1 MSAAHD
7 LVVRGA
13 HVLDGKGGA
22 PFEADVAVDGDR
34 IAIVGDVPARGH
46 EELDGRGLVLA
57 PGFIDPHTHL
67 DANLFWD
74 PDVTPCSSYG
84 VTTVVTGNCGYT
96 LAPIADRAARD
107 YVVDALC
114 TVEQIPRA
122 AIEERVSFITG
133 TQAEYFDVLHR
144 LPVLC
149 NFATLVGHVPV
160 RTAVLG
166 PDAVHERAA
175 TPDEVVRVAAL
186 VAEGLRLGAIG
197 FSTDQVVGNFGPGG
211 GALPGQVCGDDEL
224 LAIAAALGEVPG
236 PGLFTMA
243 PRALLQTRPERE
255 ADLEWHLQLAAASH
269 KPVVVGPVFDR
280 WSEPGVGYD
289 LVALTAE
296 RSAANARVV
305 PQISTRVF
313 ELWTRLDMAG
323 LLVRALPTLHAA
335 VSSGGAEG
343 LRQLARD
350 DARRAQ
356 LRDEGNHV
364 VPSLVWSGRWEHV
377 AVRWSP
383 TRPDLYGRS
392 VRDVAVERSVHPVDV
407 LLDVAVADNCETQF
421 APSMAND
428 DDDRL
433 ARMVAHP
440 AAMIGASDAGAHVLS
455 NTDSCY
461 AVWTLQHWV
470 RERGVLSLEAAVRKL
485 TADQADLLGL
495 SDRGRVQVG
504 LAADLVLFDPDRIA
518 TTGVRFVS
526 DQPAGGR
533 RLVTDA
539 TGIAASVVN
548 GTIATRDGVSVGAR
562 TGRFLRPGARP
573 DV

>member
-1 MSAAHD
+1 MSPAAHD

-13 HVLDGKGGA
+13 LVVDGSGGPA
-22 PFEADVAVDGDR
+22 FEADVAVDGDR
-34 IAIVGDVPARGH
+34 IAIVGEVAGTGR
-46 EELDGRGLVLA
+46 EELDGRGLVVA

-84 VTTVVTGNCGYT
+84 VTTVVTGNCGYA
-96 LAPIADRAARD
+96 LAPIADDAARD

-114 TVEQIPRA
+114 TVEQIARA
-122 AIEERVSFITG
+122 AVEDSVPFTAG
-133 TQAEYFDVLHR
+133 TQADYFTVLHQ

-166 PDAVHERAA
+166 PDAAHERAA
-175 TPDEVVRVAAL
+175 TREETTRIAEL
-186 VAEGLRLGAIG
+186 VADGLRLGALG
-197 FSTDQVVGNFGPGG
+197 FSTDQVVGNYGPGG
-211 GALPGQVCGDDEL
+211 GELPGQVCDDDEL
-224 LAIAAALGEVPG
+224 LAIARVLGEVPG

-243 PRALLQTRPERE
+243 PRALIQGRAERE
-255 ADLEWHLQLAAASH
+255 ADLDWHLELAQASG

-280 WSEPGVGYD
+280 WSDPGVGYD
-289 LVALTAE
+289 LLELTA
-296 RSAANARVV
+296 ARTRLDAPIV

-313 ELWTRLDMAG
+313 ELWTRLDMPG

-335 VSSGGAEG
+335 VAADGADG
-343 LRQLARD
+343 LRRVAAD
-350 DARRAQ
+350 EPARRQ
-356 LRDEGNHV
+356 LSDEADHV
-364 VPSLVWSGRWEHV
+364 VPSLIWSGQWEHV

-392 VRDVAVERSVHPVDV
+392 VRDLATEWNVRPADV
-407 LLDVAVADNCETQF
+407 LLDVALADDCETQF

-470 RERGVLSLEAAVRKL
+470 RERSVLTLEHAVRKL
-485 TADQADLLGL
+485 TADQADLLGFH
-495 SDRGRVQVG
+495 DRGRVLPG
-504 LAADLVLFDPDRIA
+504 RAADLVLFDPDTVG
-518 TTGVRFVS
+518 TTGVRFVA

-539 TGIAASVVN
+539 VGIVTSVVN
-548 GTIATRDGVSVGAR
+548 GVVATRDGESTGVR
-562 TGRFLRPGARP
+562 PGRFLRSAGGRH
-573 DV
+573 